1 MRKFRDNNKN
11 VNRRSMKVMLAI
23 LSAAA
28 VLGLSACGGKDAEG
42 QQTETEASQAA
53 GGTTVDPAYAAMAG
67 EIAALDPEM
76 PDSLG
81 TAEIGEYR
89 GLSVETTAADEV
101 TEDDALSFIEVN
113 VLPYYLG
120 ETDEPADYGDTV
132 NIDYSGSVDGEKFE
146 GGTAEAQT
154 LVLGNG
160 GYIDGFEDG
169 MIGMKAGETK
179 DINVTFPEDYN
190 EELAGKDAV
199 FTITMNSVQRQ
210 RELDDELASELNASC
225 ATREEYIAFVKD
237 ELQKQADS
245 DAEFTLYDNAVR
257 AAMDNC
263 RVLEPSEEAV
273 DWRIEERLIYHDD
286 MLRSAYGLG
295 LADYLSMSG
304 VNLDD
309 YRESIRES
317 CADEARQYLLTETIC
332 EAEGLEATEEN
343 LAEWAEM
350 NGVDMETVNETYDE
364 DEAAVRCRA
373 WLAARLI
380 AEDATVS
387 YVEADEASVG

>member
-1 MRKFRDNNKN
+1 
-11 VNRRSMKVMLAI
+11 
-23 LSAAA
+23 
-28 VLGLSACGGKDAEG
+28 
-42 QQTETEASQAA
+42 
-53 GGTTVDPAYAAMAG
+53 
-67 EIAALDPEM
+67 
-76 PDSLG
+76 
-81 TAEIGEYR
+81 
-89 GLSVETTAADEV
+89 
-101 TEDDALSFIEVN
+101 
-113 VLPYYLG
+113 
-120 ETDEPADYGDTV
+120 
-132 NIDYSGSVDGEKFE
+132 
-146 GGTAEAQT
+146 
-154 LVLGNG
+154 
-160 GYIDGFEDG
+160 
-169 MIGMKAGETK
+169 
-179 DINVTFPEDYN
+179 
-190 EELAGKDAV
+190 
-199 FTITMNSVQRQ
+199 MNSVQRQ

-245 DAEFTLYDNAVR
+245 NAEFTLYDNAVR

-273 DWRIEERLIYHDD
+273 DWRVEERLIYHDD